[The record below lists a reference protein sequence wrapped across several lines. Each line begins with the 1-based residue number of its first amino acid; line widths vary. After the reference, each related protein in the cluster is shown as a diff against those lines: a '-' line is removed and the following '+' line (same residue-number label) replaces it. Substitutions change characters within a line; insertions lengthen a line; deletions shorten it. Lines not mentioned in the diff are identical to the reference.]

1 VINKVK
7 TTLSNQITKSFQ
19 IGILISVE
27 TITGTT
33 LEKKIIAEIL
43 ITPVVNLV
51 IKSTSCHIAAGNN
64 ISIKASLY

>member
-1 VINKVK
+1 MINKVN
-7 TTLSNQITKSFQ
+7 TTLSNQITTSFQ

-33 LEKKIIAEIL
+33 PEKKIIAEIL